1 MQLRKKKPEKKT
13 QACRDSTPWPLRHWD
28 WDQLGA
34 GQCSQMACLL
44 KLRACLHGGGEPQV
58 GEVTR
63 FGG

>member
-1 MQLRKKKPEKKT
+1 MQLRKKSLKKNSGLPGF
-13 QACRDSTPWPLRHWD
+13 DPWPLRHWD

-44 KLRACLHGGGEPQV
+44 KLRTCLHGGGEPQV